1 MEEFRN
7 VIHSLD
13 ARVVQVSHL
22 EADQHAL
29 VIDAPAIAE
38 SATPGS
44 FVHLGVHAEPSM
56 MRRPLSILWSDPERG
71 TIEVLY
77 KIVGKGRRSWRVFR
91 KARYCRRSVRSGEG
105 SRPNR
110 IGIVPC

>member
-13 ARVVQVSHL
+13 ARVVQVRHL

-29 VIDAPAIAE
+29 VINAPVIAE

-44 FVHLGVHAEPSM
+44 FVHLGVFMPSH
-56 MRRPLSILWSDPERG
+56 S
-71 TIEVLY
+71 
-77 KIVGKGRRSWRVFR
+77 
-91 KARYCRRSVRSGEG
+91 
-105 SRPNR
+105 
-110 IGIVPC
+110 